1 MENKKTDIKN
11 SNKFRESPLPNDDSS
26 KDEVTKAVRA
36 SSPKESSFVGRA
48 GAGGGLIR
56 SVASVVSGSFLS
68 KEATIKNFP
77 FVFFLSFLAICYIA
91 NGYYADDQ
99 VRKVNSLSNEINELR
114 TQYIVVKDSLVI
126 KSKQT
131 EVAKVLAAQQTGIV
145 ESVVPP
151 KKIVIAPPGIPQGDE
166 EQSVKGN
173 WFK

>member
-11 SNKFRESPLPNDDSS
+11 SNKFRESTLPDDTSS
-26 KDEVTKAVRA
+26 KDDTAKAVHV
-36 SSPKESSFVGRA
+36 SSSKRGSSAGRA
-48 GAGGGLIR
+48 GMGGGLVR

-68 KEATIKNFP
+68 KETTIKNFP

-151 KKIVIAPPGIPQGDE
+151 KKIVIAPVSPSQGE
-166 EQSVKGN
+166 EK
-173 WFK
+173 